1 MNQRERFLRTLNY
14 EPVDRR
20 PIYLAGPWRDTIMR
34 WYGEGLPVGEDPH
47 NYLGVQDMGFHMKN
61 ITPTAGLYPV
71 YESKVLREDGDIIY
85 SMDSYGRT
93 VKDFKSQTTMPEW
106 LDFPVK
112 ETSDLRQLM
121 DEHFDVEN
129 LNLRFAPDWADKA
142 IAAADNG
149 DIIMIDGGCYYWTL
163 RSIAGVEGASYLLYD
178 CPELVDE
185 LFERYFTVVMEG
197 LKRAV
202 KIVQIDAIGF
212 GEDFAFKTGTLI
224 SPQMF
229 KDMILPRYKKTMDF
243 AHQHNINF
251 TWHDSDG
258 DYRLFLDDMLAI
270 GINGIS
276 PCEVAANMEPS
287 ALRKQFGKD
296 LRMGGGFDKR
306 IVSAGPNAIQNEI
319 NRLLPLVREGGL
331 VLGIDH
337 SVPADV
343 SWDNYRYYI
352 DAMIKAVEM

>member
-1 MNQRERFLRTLNY
+1 MNQRERFMRTLRY
-14 EPVDRR
+14 EDVDRR
-20 PIYLAGPWRDTIMR
+20 PIYLASPWRDTIVR
-34 WYGEGLPVGEDPH
+34 WQQEGMPIGVDP
-47 NYLGVQDMGFHMKN
+47 NEYLGVQDAGFTMKN
-61 ITPTAGLYPV
+61 ITPIAGLYPSF
-71 YESKVLREDGDIIY
+71 ETMVLREEGDVIY
-85 SMDSYGRT
+85 SIDSYGRT
-93 VKDFKSQTTMPEW
+93 IKDFKSQTTMPEW

-112 ETSDLRQLM
+112 DAGDLRKLM
-121 DEHFDVEN
+121 DEHFDIDN
-129 LNLRFAPDWADKA
+129 LDQRFTSDWAEKA
-142 IAAADNG
+142 TSAQERG

-197 LKRAV
+197 LRRAV
-202 KIVQIDAIGF
+202 KLVAVDVIGF
-212 GEDFAFKTGTLI
+212 GEDFAYKTGPLL
-224 SPQMF
+224 SPAMF
-229 KDMILPRYKKTMDF
+229 KEMILPRYKKTMDF
-243 AHQHNINF
+243 AHQHGIEF

-270 GINGIS
+270 GINGIA
-276 PCEVAANMEPS
+276 PCEVAANMEPA
-287 ALRKQFGKD
+287 ALRKQFGRE

-306 IVSAGPNAIQNEI
+306 IVTAGPEAIKNELH
-319 NRLLPLVREGGL
+319 RLSPLVKEGGL

-352 DAMIKAVEM
+352 DAIMKIV